1 MLGMFGVNC
10 AICFTGVIFN
20 GERTEQE
27 TDKGREVCDTANGKI
42 LERLDVS

>member
-1 MLGMFGVNC
+1 MRSMFNVNC
-10 AICFTGVIFN
+10 AICFTGVIIN

-27 TDKGREVCDTANGKI
+27 TDKGREVCNTAERKI